1 MDERTGAVFDLGY
14 KPYEGARLG
23 RSGAIRAIVKD
34 GMRRVLG
41 IRRKARKK
49 VYPWSLVVLAIL
61 PAIVFI
67 GLAFTLSAFTP
78 DAESPFGGHAEYIGL
93 TGAIVLLFV
102 ALAAPELLI
111 PDREE
116 GVLAVY
122 SSRPMTAWD
131 YIGARTGALFAVVAS
146 FVLVPNILMYIGFAA
161 LDEDGLGSA
170 LIGNLDDMAKV
181 LAAMMAYIVGYG
193 APALLI
199 ATYAKRTGPAAGT
212 YLAIMFG
219 SAGFGEAFQRID
231 FTGARFGTMLSLLQH
246 PEVVRNW
253 VFDKPQEAAP
263 IAAGFEPWASAL
275 AIGVLAAIT
284 TYLMYRRYRSE
295 L

>member
-1 MDERTGAVFDLGY
+1 MNEQTGAVFDLGY
-14 KPYEGARLG
+14 KPYEGERLG

-34 GMRRVLG
+34 GVRRVLG
-41 IRRKARKK
+41 LRRKARRK
-49 VYPWSLVVLAIL
+49 VYPWTLVVLAIL
-61 PAIVFI
+61 PAAVFV
-67 GLAFTLSAFTP
+67 GLAFTLNAFTP
-78 DAESPFGGHAEYIGL
+78 EADSPFGGHAEYMGL

-122 SSRPMTAWD
+122 SSRPVTATD
-131 YIGARTGALFAVVAS
+131 YILARSGALFAVVAS
-146 FVLVPNILMYIGFAA
+146 FVLVPNLMMYIGFAA
-161 LDEDGLGSA
+161 LDNDGLGSA
-170 LIGNLDDMAKV
+170 LVGNLGDMGKV
-181 LAAMMAYIVGYG
+181 LVAMVAYIVGYG

-219 SAGFGEAFQRID
+219 SAGFAEAFRNID
-231 FTGARFGTMLSLLQH
+231 FVGARFGTMLSLLQH
-246 PEVVRNW
+246 PEVVRSW
-253 VFDKPQEAAP
+253 IFDERQDAAP
-263 IAAGFEPWASAL
+263 IAAGFEPWASAV
-275 AIGVLAAIT
+275 AIALVGAVAA
-284 TYLMYRRYRSE
+284 YFMHRRYRSE

>member
-1 MDERTGAVFDLGY
+1 MDDRTGAVFDLGY
-14 KPYEGARLG
+14 KPYEGERLG
-23 RSGAIRAIVKD
+23 RSGAIRSIVKD
-34 GMRRVLG
+34 GVRRVLG
-41 IRRKARKK
+41 LRRKARKK
-49 VYPWSLVVLAIL
+49 VYPWSLVILATL
-61 PAIVFI
+61 PAIVFV
-67 GLAFTLSAFTP
+67 GLAFTLSAFNP

-102 ALAAPELLI
+102 ALAGPELLI

-131 YIGARTGALFAVVAS
+131 YIGARAGALFGVVAS
-146 FVLVPNILMYIGFAA
+146 FVLLPNLLMYIGFAA
-161 LDEDGLGSA
+161 LDDRGLGSA
-170 LIGNLDDMAKV
+170 LIGNLDEMARI
-181 LAAMMAYIVGYG
+181 LAAMIAYIVGYG

-219 SAGFGEAFQRID
+219 SAGFAEAFQRID
-231 FTGARFGTMLSLLQH
+231 FDGARYGTLLSLLQH
-246 PEVVRNW
+246 PEVIRNW
-253 VFDKPQEAAP
+253 VFDKPQDAAP
-263 IAAGFEPWASAL
+263 IAAGFEPWMSA
-275 AIGVLAAIT
+275 AVIAVVAVAT
-284 TYLMYRRYRSE
+284 AYLMYRRYRDE